1 MTSSTGRPPPRNN
14 YNHPPNGNGPK
25 SRHGV
30 VPPVRAPWSYG
41 PGIGSGGMVSTGP
54 QTHDTVGPRLSNS
67 RRQSNLS
74 NSSANGRSTSGD
86 DGSSVTVGITSVLLI
101 PYSNEIIY
109 QSSTSS
115 SSRRAQTVSAG
126 SQHPLPA
133 RPDWAVGLKPSHNP
147 RNMPPN
153 TPPRSMS
160 GSSTQSNYSRH
171 TPQLNP
177 PVSLQSTDFPP
188 LTTIQPSERRMPS
201 GAWGNSSSRPNFT
214 QINQNINHDINN
226 RLDDSGFERPPPKVG
241 TLLSQTLQ
249 IPQLLFVV
257 DRIVQS

>member
-1 MTSSTGRPPPRNN
+1 
-14 YNHPPNGNGPK
+14 
-25 SRHGV
+25 V
-30 VPPVRAPWSYG
+30 APPVRAPWSYG

-54 QTHDTVGPRLSNS
+54 QTHDTVGPRLSSS

-74 NSSANGRSTSGD
+74 NSSANGRSASGD
-86 DGSSVTVGITSVLLI
+86 DGSSVTVSIIAVLPV
-101 PYSNEIIY
+101 PYSNMIIY

-153 TPPRSMS
+153 TPPRSISS
-160 GSSTQSNYSRH
+160 GSTQSNYSRH
-171 TPQLNP
+171 APQLNP

-188 LTTIQPSERRMPS
+188 LTTMQPSERRMPT
-201 GAWGNSSSRPNFT
+201 GAWGNPSSRPNFS
-214 QINQNINHDINN
+214 QINHNINHDINS

-241 TLLSQTLQ
+241 TLLSQSVH
-249 IPQLLFVV
+249 IAQLPCLVG
-257 DRIVQS
+257 RTVQS